1 MTYAT
6 YADLLRPSTAARAAL
21 YDFALIIGGS
31 LVIAL
36 GAQAAI
42 PIGPVPITM
51 QTFAVLFVGAL
62 LGSRR
67 GALSVFAYLTEGVM
81 GFPFFAGGASGASY
95 LAGPTGGYLIGF
107 VFAAFVTGVLTERG
121 WDRHVATTVAAMLLG
136 SIVFYVFALARLAI
150 LPGWDFEKVL
160 RFGLYPFIPG
170 DLAKIALAAV
180 ALPAGWKML
189 GRRTE

>member
-1 MTYAT
+1 MTHAT

-31 LVIAL
+31 LLIAL

-62 LGSRR
+62 LGSWR
-67 GALSVFAYLTEGVM
+67 GALSVLAYLTEGVM
-81 GFPFFAGGASGASY
+81 GLPFFAGGAAGAAY

-107 VFAAFVTGVLTERG
+107 VFAALAAGFLTERG
-121 WDRHVATTVAAMLLG
+121 WDRRVGTTVAAMILG
-136 SIVFYVFALARLAI
+136 SAVFYVFGLAGLAL
-150 LPGWDFEKVL
+150 LPGWDSEKVL

-170 DLAKIALAAV
+170 DLAKIALAA
-180 ALPAGWKML
+180 AILPAGWKML
-189 GRRTE
+189 GKRRE